1 MWNVFESMEN
11 TNQQTELSLVEKW
24 NSLCNLLTW
33 IIWSTCCVKLCIIW
47 PRNNDYIAS
56 VQCLLPESTLK
67 ACTVLTNFEN
77 FGFLFPMALVC
88 SVPCSCDRQSNWNLD
103 WKFMFPLVRKS
114 VINYVVIY
122 ICLLLNLS
130 CELSSSMVNNQPT
143 GTLVGGLIPSSITL
157 GCYQHSAFLFLVTL
171 WLHLCMRDW
180 FQSTVWFIYHH
191 FLSCDYCLTWMNC
204 SIRWVFYLQLVMV
217 YVINQK

>member
-33 IIWSTCCVKLCIIW
+33 IIWSTCCVKLCIVW

-103 WKFMFPLVRKS
+103 WKFMFPLVRNQFLIMLS
-114 VINYVVIY
+114 FIFNCYW
-122 ICLLLNLS
+122 ICLVS
-130 CELSSSMVNNQPT
+130 CPAQWSTINQ
-143 GTLVGGLIPSSITL
+143 LV
-157 GCYQHSAFLFLVTL
+157 L
-171 WLHLCMRDW
+171 WLEVRFLLPLHSVVTNTRHFYFW
-180 FQSTVWFIYHH
+180 FLYGYFYVCAIDFNLQCGLSTIIF
-191 FLSCDYCLTWMNC
+191 S
-204 SIRWVFYLQLVMV
+204 R
-217 YVINQK
+217 VIIV

>member
-11 TNQQTELSLVEKW
+11 TNQQTELSLVEKY
-24 NSLCNLLTW
+24 NSYDNLITW
-33 IIWSTCCVKLCIIW
+33 IIKSTYCVKLCIVW

-114 VINYVVIY
+114 VLNYFFIY
-122 ICLLLNLS
+122 IWLLLNLS

-143 GTLVGGLIPSSITL
+143 GTLVGGSIPSSITL
-157 GCYQHSAFLFLVTL
+157 GCYQHSAFFFWFLYSYFYVCAIDFNL
-171 WLHLCMRDW
+171 QCGL
-180 FQSTVWFIYHH
+180 STIIFSHVIIIYLEWIAA
-191 FLSCDYCLTWMNC
+191 FNEFVIC
-204 SIRWVFYLQLVMV
+204 S
-217 YVINQK
+217 

>member
-1 MWNVFESMEN
+1 MLFFGTFIHYSDHWLIDIWFKSSYLFNSVNWLEFLEFIKFKWYFNDFTCDLYMWNVFESMWN

-33 IIWSTCCVKLCIIW
+33 IIWSTCCVKLCIVW

-103 WKFMFPLVRKS
+103 WKFMSPLVRKS
-114 VINYVVIY
+114 VINYVVID
-122 ICLLLNLS
+122 I
-130 CELSSSMVNNQPT
+130 
-143 GTLVGGLIPSSITL
+143 
-157 GCYQHSAFLFLVTL
+157 
-171 WLHLCMRDW
+171 
-180 FQSTVWFIYHH
+180 
-191 FLSCDYCLTWMNC
+191 
-204 SIRWVFYLQLVMV
+204 
-217 YVINQK
+217 